1 MLNKHPAMITIP
13 GTTQVAHMQDNFTAG
28 HIQLDTRSI
37 NAVEALLDKALIKG
51 NRYNAQARSEVDTE
65 EA

>member
-1 MLNKHPAMITIP
+1 MQGNMAANDIALDLQTIQTLEAM
-13 GTTQVAHMQDNFTAG
+13 F
-28 HIQLDTRSI
+28 RSDQI
-37 NAVEALLDKALIKG
+37 IG